1 MYTLPDLK
9 YSYDALEPYID
20 TETMKIHHTKH
31 HQNYTNNLNEALA
44 KFSELREHTLAEL
57 LTNTVIIPKSI
68 RTAVINNGGGHYNH
82 SLFWQMMSPNKP
94 QPNSVMAKT
103 INDTF
108 NSMGEFQEQFS
119 KEALSNFGSGWTW
132 LVLDKDK
139 NLKISSTS
147 NQDSPLSVGCIP
159 LLGLDLWEHAYY
171 LKYQNRRA
179 DYIKNWWNIVN
190 WEFVAE
196 ELERGLLN

>member
-9 YSYDALEPYID
+9 YSYNALEPFID
-20 TETMKIHHTKH
+20 TETMRIHHTKH
-31 HQNYTNNLNEALA
+31 HQNYTNNLNEALS
-44 KFSELREHTLAEL
+44 KYSELREHTLAEL
-57 LTNTVIIPKSI
+57 LTNTSIIPKSI
-68 RTAVINNGGGHYNH
+68 KTAVINNGGGHYNH
-82 SLFWQMMSPNKP
+82 SLFWQMMSPSNPK
-94 QPNSVMAKT
+94 PNSVMADA
-103 INDTF
+103 INGTF
-108 NSMGEFQEQFS
+108 NSMEEFQEQFS

-139 NLKISSTS
+139 NLKINSTS
-147 NQDSPLSVGCIP
+147 NQDSPLSIGNIP

-171 LKYQNRRA
+171 LKYQNKRA